1 MTPTKHMGH
10 RQGRYHWISQ
20 SKAVGAA
27 QMLHSCEKLWG
38 KWGFWPSSCWP
49 FIINMSTVRDVFI
62 FLVWSSMHLSPI
74 LVHDFIFMD
83 RISRFGQGQ
92 KFAFLTSADDISQV
106 GQYTFRMCLNGSQL
120 VWGVK
125 WRGWKWTPDS
135 MRSLCKTQTYSW
147 GSSPWKPKFLS
158 LPLPLVCWFFSPH
171 CHFLQTIQHGWP
183 HHRFK
188 HLSFQSCWH
197 SYHTAGGTNRQ

>member
-1 MTPTKHMGH
+1 MCSLDKALLMTPAKHMGH

-92 KFAFLTSADDISQV
+92 KFAFLTFTDDISQV
-106 GQYTFRMCLNGSQL
+106 GQYTFRMCSHGSQL
-120 VWGVK
+120 VWGVE

-147 GSSPWKPKFLS
+147 GSSPWKVPRLASSSCLFVFFPS
-158 LPLPLVCWFFSPH
+158 LPLSPN
-171 CHFLQTIQHGWP
+171 
-183 HHRFK
+183 
-188 HLSFQSCWH
+188 
-197 SYHTAGGTNRQ
+197 HTTWLATPQF